1 MAILDD
7 WLRPATALIDQ
18 YLLTDIVR
26 ISLPGASDPV
36 LNSETGE
43 LEYPPGDTLYEG
55 AGAVLPG
62 ASTTEGLL
70 TADASHPW
78 AQTTRSKYLLLTPIE
93 APIAPQNAII
103 TVVQVHDPQRTS
115 LIGRSWLCVDQ
126 GLASTVEV
134 VRRTAL
140 DQIQAGEATQ

>member
-1 MAILDD
+1 MAGLDAALAGVTR
-7 WLRPATALIDQ
+7 WIGSTLLIDV
-18 YLLTDIVR
+18 VR
-26 ISLPGASDPV
+26 ITQPGTGEPVLDTETGQMVYPAGATVYEGPGAV
-36 LNSETGE
+36 
-43 LEYPPGDTLYEG
+43 
-55 AGAVLPG
+55 VPG

-78 AQTTRSKYLLLTPIE
+78 SQTTRSKYILLTPLE
-93 APIAPQNAII
+93 APIAKQNEIV

-126 GLASTVEV
+126 GLGSTVEV

-140 DQIQAGEATQ
+140 DQIQGGGTAS